1 MSDAYITLGASASK
15 SEVHKAIKNQD
26 KGVFPGA
33 FCKLCD
39 DAAGDKDF
47 CSVMHADGAG
57 TKSSLAYI
65 YYRETGDISVFGG
78 IAQDSTVMNLDDL
91 LCVGITDNFIM
102 SNTIGRNAHRISGEI
117 IATVIDGYSAF
128 VEKMRSFGVNI
139 TMSGGETADV
149 GDLVSTLIVDST
161 FFARVPKSKVID
173 CSNIKPGNVIL
184 ALASSGKA
192 TYETEYN
199 SGISSNG
206 LTGARH
212 LVLSGVYR
220 DKYPESF
227 SPTIEAGKAYSGKYL
242 LTDALPDT
250 DITIGKALLSP
261 TRTYA
266 PILKELL
273 DNPKA
278 NVSGLIHCTGG
289 AQAKCK
295 NFGHGL
301 RYVKDNLFDTPP
313 LFKLIAEN
321 ANIGEKEMYNV
332 FNMGH
337 RMEIYCDEA
346 TADLA
351 ASIAAKYNVEAK
363 KIGYVEKSPD
373 GENSVILK
381 KDAKEFIY

>member
-1 MSDAYITLGASASK
+1 MSDAYITLGASATK

-33 FCKLCD
+33 FCKLCE
-39 DAAGDKDF
+39 DAAGDKDY

-65 YYRETGDISVFGG
+65 YYRETGDISVFEG

-91 LCVGITDNFIM
+91 LCVGITDGFIM
-102 SNTIGRNAHRISGEI
+102 SNTIGRNAHRISGEVI
-117 IATVIDGYSAF
+117 STVINGYTSF
-128 VEKMRSFGVNI
+128 VEKMKEFGVNI

-161 FFARVPKSKVID
+161 FFARVPKKKVID
-173 CSNIKPGNVIL
+173 CANIKPGNVIL

-192 TYETEYN
+192 TYEKEYN

-227 SPTIEAGKAYSGKYL
+227 SSTIKEGQAYSGKYL
-242 LTDALPDT
+242 LTDKLPGT
-250 DITIGKALLSP
+250 DITVGKALLSP

-273 DNPKA
+273 DNPAA
-278 NVSGLIHCTGG
+278 NITGLIHCTGG
-289 AQAKCK
+289 AMAKCK
-295 NFGHGL
+295 NFGNGL

-321 ANIGEKEMYNV
+321 SNIGEKEMYNV

-346 TADLA
+346 TAKLA
-351 ASIAAKYNVEAK
+351 SAIAAKYNVDSR
-363 KIGYVEKSPD
+363 IVGYVEKSAD
-373 GENSVILK
+373 DTNSVIIK
-381 KDAKEFIY
+381 KDGKEFIY

>member
-1 MSDAYITLGASASK
+1 MSDAYITLGASATK

-33 FCKLCD
+33 FCKLCE
-39 DAAGDKDF
+39 DAAGDKNY

-65 YYRETGDISVFGG
+65 YYRETGDMSVFGG

-91 LCVGITDNFIM
+91 LCVGITDGFIM

-117 IATVIDGYSAF
+117 ISTVIEGYSSF

-161 FFARVPKSKVID
+161 FFARIPKAKVID
-173 CSNIKPGNVIL
+173 CANIKPGNVIL
-184 ALASSGKA
+184 ALASYGKA
-192 TYETEYN
+192 TYENEYN

-227 SPTIEAGKAYSGKYL
+227 SSTIEQGKAYSGKYL
-242 LTDALPDT
+242 LTDKLEGT
-250 DITIGKALLSP
+250 DITVGKALLSP

-273 DNPKA
+273 DNPQS
-278 NVSGLIHCTGG
+278 NISGLIHCTGG

-295 NFGHGL
+295 NFGNGL

-313 LFKLIAEN
+313 LFRLIAEN
-321 ANIGEKEMYNV
+321 SNIGEKEMYNV

-337 RMEIYCDEA
+337 RMEIYCDEK
-346 TADLA
+346 TAKLA
-351 ASIAAKYNVEAK
+351 SEIASKYNVDSRV
-363 KIGYVEKSPD
+363 IGYVEKSAD
-373 GENSVILK
+373 QNNSVIIK
-381 KDAKEFIY
+381 KDGKEFIY